1 MFCLSSEQ
9 QDWWWGQLLDRKKG
23 IVVFTLL
30 FALSSWEKNLAKKL
44 QLPVYVLFRMQKI
57 KKASIFGAEMP
68 KLQNSFDQSNYLSIY
83 LLFVKNKQS
92 WALGK
97 KMSWQRDS
105 VLRLKKIVA
114 CRCTLGDQSVLTH
127 RA

>member
-97 KMSWQRDS
+97 KKVMTTWQCF
-105 VLRLKKIVA
+105 KA
-114 CRCTLGDQSVLTH
+114 
-127 RA
+127 

>member
-1 MFCLSSEQ
+1 MGPAV
-9 QDWWWGQLLDRKKG
+9 GQEKRNCRLYSLVCFELLRKEFG
-23 IVVFTLL
+23 
-30 FALSSWEKNLAKKL
+30 KKL
-44 QLPVYVLFRMQKI
+44 HLPVYVFFRMQKI

-97 KMSWQRDS
+97 KMSRQRDS